1 MKITSAHAMA
11 FVALVVAVG
20 GGYAVAHN
28 GDPDKIHLCI
38 ANPSG
43 DVRAIDPEADCAAG
57 DMSTDIRIQDVGYLE
72 RYGRQSFKAAKG
84 FRLASGQLLFP
95 DNGDAYLFRAKLVV
109 RKPASSVPGIVTCR
123 LGSTDTKLTDASH
136 VTLDPGETAT
146 LSLMTRGI
154 TTGRAGSTAAVEV
167 ACSAP
172 NASYV
177 TSNIVV
183 SAEPLNT
190 VARGIPV
197 G

>member
-43 DVRAIDPEADCAAG
+43 DVRAIDPEANCPAG
-57 DMSTDIRIQDVGYLE
+57 DTSTDLRIQEVAYLE
-72 RYGRQSFKAAKG
+72 NTGRRSFKAAKG
-84 FRLASGQLLFP
+84 FRLASRQLLFP
-95 DNGDAYLFRAKLVV
+95 DNGDAYVFRAKIVV
-109 RKPASSVPGIVTCR
+109 KKPASSVPGRVTCR
-123 LGSTDTKLTDASH
+123 LGSTDTKLTDAAH
-136 VTLDPGETAT
+136 VTLDPGEIAT
-146 LSLMTRGI
+146 LSMMTRGI
-154 TTGRAGSTAAVEV
+154 TIGRAGETAAVEV
-167 ACSAP
+167 SCSAP

-177 TSNIVV
+177 TSNVVV
-183 SAEPLNT
+183 SAEPLT
-190 VARGIPV
+190 TIARGIPV